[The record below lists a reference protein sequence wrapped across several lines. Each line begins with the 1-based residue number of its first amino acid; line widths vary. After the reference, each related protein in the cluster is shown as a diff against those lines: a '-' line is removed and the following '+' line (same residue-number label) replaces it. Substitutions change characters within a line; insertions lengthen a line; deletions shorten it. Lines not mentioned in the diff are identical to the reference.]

1 MVVFGN
7 GGALPTC
14 VPPLRRA
21 PPPEGERMSFAQ
33 LSLLE
38 PHAPMPRLRH
48 VRRPFTPS
56 REVGPY
62 RLPRDIQD
70 QLLSALASFRN
81 RDAAFALAVFIGRFW
96 SAPGRIEQAFPID
109 RRALA
114 NHPDLGLTEAKV
126 RGAIRTLE
134 RTGFLDRVE
143 PDRGSRY
150 QRTDTGDLHRKPVC
164 FRLGL
169 SYRASF
175 EIANKRAQERRERQ
189 GSARRVIAPAQCLRP
204 SPASAK
210 ARGLKSPKSISEAEK
225 KVLMGEIRS
234 SPPPISLNPNL
245 EAALDRWKKAAEGQ
259 GLLRSDQRES

>member
-1 MVVFGN
+1 MDRFGDLILPKTCPLVKPKMVVFGK
-7 GGALPTC
+7 GRALPAC

-21 PPPEGERMSFAQ
+21 SPPEGEHMSAVQ
-33 LSLLE
+33 LLLLE
-38 PHAPMPRLRH
+38 PPAPRARLRH

-81 RDAAFALAVFIGRFW
+81 RDGAFALAVFIGRFW

-134 RTGFLDRVE
+134 RVGFLDRVE
-143 PDRGSRY
+143 PDQGSRY

-169 SYRASF
+169 AYRAAF
-175 EIANKRAQERRERQ
+175 EAANKRAQKHRKRQ
-189 GSARRVIAPAQCLRP
+189 GLARRKGPRP
-204 SPASAK
+204 SVTLPAAQV
-210 ARGLKSPKSISEAEK
+210 LKSPKYKSEAK
-225 KVLMGEIRS
+225 PQVFMGEISR
-234 SPPPISLNPNL
+234 PPPLTNLN
-245 EAALDRWKKAAEGQ
+245 
-259 GLLRSDQRES
+259 

>member
-1 MVVFGN
+1 MVVFGD
-7 GGALPTC
+7 GGALPAC
-14 VPPLRRA
+14 GPPLRRA
-21 PPPEGERMSFAQ
+21 SPPEGEPMSFTQ

-38 PHAPMPRLRH
+38 PPAPRSRLRH

-62 RLPRDIQD
+62 RLPHDVRDR
-70 QLLSALASFRN
+70 LGTELAHYRN
-81 RDAAFALAVFIGRFW
+81 RDGAFALAVFIGRFW

-175 EIANKRAQERRERQ
+175 EIANKRAQKHRERQ
-189 GSARRVIAPAQCLRP
+189 GPARRVIAPAQSPRP
-204 SPASAK
+204 PITSAK
-210 ARGLKSPKSISEAEK
+210 VWGLKSPKFKSEAEN
-225 KVLMGEIRS
+225 KVLMGE
-234 SPPPISLNPNL
+234 
-245 EAALDRWKKAAEGQ
+245 
-259 GLLRSDQRES
+259 

>member
-1 MVVFGN
+1 MSAVQPHLF
-7 GGALPTC
+7 P
-14 VPPLRRA
+14 RA
-21 PPPEGERMSFAQ
+21 AQ
-33 LSLLE
+33 
-38 PHAPMPRLRH
+38 PRLRS
-48 VRRPFTPS
+48 VRRPFHPS
-56 REVGPY
+56 LDTGPY
-62 RLPRDIQD
+62 RLPHDVRDC
-70 QLLSALASFRN
+70 LGAALTSFRN

-169 SYRASF
+169 SCRASF
-175 EIANKRAQERRERQ
+175 ETANKRAQKRRERQ
-189 GSARRVIAPAQCLRP
+189 GPAGRIISPAQCPRP
-204 SPASAK
+204 SITRSG
-210 ARGLKSPKSISEAEK
+210 ARALKSPKYKSEAK
-225 KVLMGEIRS
+225 LQVIMGEIRS
-234 SPPPISLNPNL
+234 SPPPTSLN
-245 EAALDRWKKAAEGQ
+245 
-259 GLLRSDQRES
+259 

>member
-1 MVVFGN
+1 MVVFGD

-21 PPPEGERMSFAQ
+21 PPPEGERMPFAQ

-38 PHAPMPRLRH
+38 PHAPRARLRH

-62 RLPRDIQD
+62 RLPRDIRD
-70 QLLSALASFRN
+70 QLLSTLTSFRN

-96 SAPGRIEQAFPID
+96 SASGRIEQAFPID

-114 NHPDLGLTEAKV
+114 NRPDLGLTEAKI
-126 RGAIRTLE
+126 RGAIRALE
-134 RTGFLDRVE
+134 RAGFLDRVE

-150 QRTDTGDLHRKPVC
+150 QRTDTGDLHRKPVS

-169 SYRASF
+169 TYRASF
-175 EIANKRAQERRERQ
+175 EIANKRAQKRQ
-189 GSARRVIAPAQCLRP
+189 GPARRALAPAKGLRP
-204 SPASAK
+204 SVASPK
-210 ARGLKSPKSISEAEK
+210 ARGLKSPKFK
-225 KVLMGEIRS
+225 
-234 SPPPISLNPNL
+234 
-245 EAALDRWKKAAEGQ
+245 
-259 GLLRSDQRES
+259 

>member
-1 MVVFGN
+1 MILPDMPLLVKPEIVISGG

-21 PPPEGERMSFAQ
+21 LPPKGERMSFAQ

-38 PHAPMPRLRH
+38 PHPPRARLRH

-62 RLPRDIQD
+62 RLPRDIRD

-96 SAPGRIEQAFPID
+96 SAPGRIERVFPID

-114 NHPDLGLTEAKV
+114 DRSDLGLTEAKV
-126 RGAIRTLE
+126 RGAIRTLD
-134 RTGFLDRVE
+134 RAGFLDRVE

-150 QRTDTGDLHRKPVC
+150 QRTDTGDLH
-164 FRLGL
+164 
-169 SYRASF
+169 
-175 EIANKRAQERRERQ
+175 
-189 GSARRVIAPAQCLRP
+189 
-204 SPASAK
+204 
-210 ARGLKSPKSISEAEK
+210 
-225 KVLMGEIRS
+225 
-234 SPPPISLNPNL
+234 
-245 EAALDRWKKAAEGQ
+245 
-259 GLLRSDQRES
+259 

>member
-1 MVVFGN
+1 MVVFGD
-7 GGALPTC
+7 GGALPAC
-14 VPPLRRA
+14 GPPLRRA
-21 PPPEGERMSFAQ
+21 SPPEGEPMSFAQ

-38 PHAPMPRLRH
+38 PQAPRARLRH

-62 RLPRDIQD
+62 RLPRDVQD
-70 QLLSALASFRN
+70 QLLSALSSFRN

-169 SYRASF
+169 AYRASF
-175 EIANKRAQERRERQ
+175 ETANKRAQKRRERQ
-189 GSARRVIAPAQCLRP
+189 GRARRPIAPSKGPHP
-204 SPASAK
+204 SVTLPVAPV
-210 ARGLKSPKSISEAEK
+210 LKDTRTI
-225 KVLMGEIRS
+225 MG
-234 SPPPISLNPNL
+234 
-245 EAALDRWKKAAEGQ
+245 
-259 GLLRSDQRES
+259 